1 MDVILKA
8 KANDF
13 IEMLTGRR
21 LSKKINYVDDSRF
34 QLIRKYKIDT
44 VIDVGANRGQWAKP
58 LVKEFPTVSVHSF
71 EPLEQVF
78 ISLESASREY
88 PNWMV
93 HNLGVGSKSQRSL
106 MNVASNSGLSSSF
119 LEPNNHSV
127 VHPDILFEKSSAEI
141 QIIALDDF
149 DALGAKS
156 LVKID
161 TGGYESSVLD
171 GLETKLDLVSVIE
184 IESSFTP
191 MYEGETSHHK
201 IIKRLEDAGFVPY
214 SFGNVHRDV
223 DGRVWQLDTILVK
236 RDLLG

>member
-8 KANDF
+8 KVNDF
-13 IEMLTGRR
+13 IEALTGRR
-21 LSKKINYVDDSRF
+21 LIKNINYLEDSRF
-34 QLIRKYKIDT
+34 QLIPKYKIDT
-44 VIDVGANRGQWAKP
+44 LIDVGANRGQWAKP
-58 LVKEFPTVSVHSF
+58 LVKKFPLINVHSF

-78 ISLESASREY
+78 ISLEMESREY

-127 VHPDILFEKSSAEI
+127 VHPEIVFEKSSAEI
-141 QIIALDDF
+141 QIMALDNF
-149 DALGAKS
+149 DAFGARN

-171 GLETKLDLVSVIE
+171 GLETKLDFISIIE

-191 MYEGETSHHK
+191 MYAAESSHHK
-201 IIKRLEDAGFVPY
+201 IISRLEDAGYVPY

-223 DGRVWQLDTILVK
+223 NGRVWQLDTILVK
-236 RDLLG
+236 RDLLK